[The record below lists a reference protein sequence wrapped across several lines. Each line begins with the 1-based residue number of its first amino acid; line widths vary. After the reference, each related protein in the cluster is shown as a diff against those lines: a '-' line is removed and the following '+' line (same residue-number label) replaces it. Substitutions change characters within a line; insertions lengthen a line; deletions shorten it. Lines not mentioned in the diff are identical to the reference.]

1 MIEGFYAV
9 TVEERLFM
17 VDCYEP
23 LGVRIIISSE
33 ATESRTLLR
42 STSNSRRRM
51 ANEYNNN
58 MKSLSSVIDVT
69 LSP

>member
-23 LGVRIIISSE
+23 LGIISSE

-51 ANEYNNN
+51 AIEYNNN